1 MIEIQR
7 FLNPEKKRINFDFQ
21 FFEMGLTW
29 EEFLQLAAVL
39 TNLRNSIKNFNLD
52 PQIDIKEKN
61 ERIAAAAL
69 NYEEFCNDLK
79 YMQFMDNLR
88 ISFTKIIKICSK

>member
-61 ERIAAAAL
+61 RRVAAAAF
-69 NYEEFCNDLK
+69 NYQEFFNDLK
-79 YMQFMDNLR
+79 YIQFMEKIR
-88 ISFTKIIKICSK
+88 ISCTKILEPCSK